1 MALPFFLH
9 IGLQV
14 FWEILA
20 LSAILLEYMGNQN
33 VSLFESFIEKRLAIW

>member
-20 LSAILLEYMGNQN
+20 LSAILPEKFLAQK
-33 VSLFESFIEKRLAIW
+33 VAILESFMQ